1 MLEGEYL
8 ELVDDLKK
16 RFEKKEEEM
25 NGMKERISY
34 LEKDL
39 LTAFGMVRLI
49 DYFCSL
55 SDTDDELKVL
65 ISSLRTYLSECY
77 DNLNNL

>member
-16 RFEKKEEEM
+16 KFEKKEEEI
-25 NGMKERISY
+25 NVIKERISY

-39 LTAFGMVRLI
+39 LTAFGMIRII
-49 DYFCSL
+49 DYFCS
-55 SDTDDELKVL
+55 STDTDEELKVL

>member
-16 RFEKKEEEM
+16 KFEAKEEEV
-25 NGMKERISY
+25 NVFKERISI

-39 LTAFGMVRLI
+39 LSAFGIVRVI
-49 DYFCSL
+49 DYFCSVT
-55 SDTDDELKVL
+55 DTDEELKVL